1 MGRTI
6 RYITHPQ
13 VLIEPDVKIDKW
25 HLSPFGKSR
34 VNVLASSGALK
45 GSQSIFSSGETKALE
60 TAWPLATALGL
71 SVTLR
76 EDMHEN
82 DRSATGFLPPAEFEA
97 TADLFFG
104 NPTLSVRGWETAA
117 HAQQRVVRGFETCLS
132 MAAKGDILFVGHG
145 AVGTLLYCHLAGL
158 PISRMHDQGPGGGG
172 SFFEITCENP
182 RPTCGW
188 RPIEIL
194 AT

>member
-1 MGRTI
+1 MTVLA
-6 RYITHPQ
+6 RYLTHPQ
-13 VLIEPDVKIDKW
+13 VAIDPQRDIPLW
-25 HLSPFGKSR
+25 HLSESGYAR
-34 VNVLASSGALK
+34 VAALVARQALVGTTRVISSD
-45 GSQSIFSSGETKALE
+45 ETKALE
-60 TAWPLATALGL
+60 TARPLADLLGCP
-71 SVTLR
+71 VEIR
-76 EDMHEN
+76 PAMHEN